1 MNNLNTSLEDVS
13 LIIATYN
20 EEESLPFVL
29 NEIKDYNFGEI
40 IVVDGNST
48 DNTELV
54 AKEYDVIFIK
64 QNKKGWGSAVMEGFS
79 KSNYKFITYMDGD
92 GSYNPTA
99 ILEMK
104 SMIENEC
111 SSG

>member
-54 AKEYDVIFIK
+54 AKEYGAIFIK
-64 QNKKGWGSAVMEGFS
+64 QNDKGWGSAVMQLS
-79 KSNYKFITYMDGD
+79 LIH
-92 GSYNPTA
+92 
-99 ILEMK
+99 I
-104 SMIENEC
+104 
-111 SSG
+111 

>member
-54 AKEYDVIFIK
+54 AKEYGAIFIK
-64 QNKKGWGSAVMEGFS
+64 QNDKGWGSDVMQAYS
-79 KSNYKFITYMDGD
+79 
-92 GSYNPTA
+92 
-99 ILEMK
+99 
-104 SMIENEC
+104 
-111 SSG
+111 